1 MRGAFVTRGVLLSCF
16 FLLSGAGMLR
26 AQFGLGGAEWVTN
39 GSDAQRSFSIP
50 TDPAISVDRL
60 RTPGFQLLW
69 KTKLSNDAAPMNSLT
84 PAILMDRYIGYR
96 GFRSFA
102 FVGSSNTVYAIDSDL
117 NRMEWKTKLP
127 IPAPVTGTLTC
138 PGGLSSP
145 IARATTANYPVP
157 GTFGGLGTRGG
168 PAVSGV
174 GEPNLGAV
182 TIPAALAASAA
193 AAAVPGGGLPRLRL
207 PVLIY
212 VLAGDGMLHTLYIS
226 NGEEAADPIKFLP
239 PNANAQ
245 GLVIIDG
252 VAYAASHTCKGAP
265 AGVWALDIASKQVA
279 AWKPPN
285 VDNSGD
291 VAGSAGPAFGPDG
304 TVYVATTA
312 GALVALDPKT
322 LAIKDTYE
330 SGQEFTSSP
339 MVFQYKARNLIAAA
353 TREGS
358 IHVLDAAALGTP
370 LFKTPANSANFAPGA
385 LASWQ
390 SPDGVRWLV
399 AASGGAANGAVSAWR
414 VVERNGDIIL
424 EPGWRSRDL
433 MSPLT
438 PIIMNGVVFAVSSG
452 EGRPADKAVL
462 YALDGATGK
471 VLWDSGKSITSF
483 VHGGGLSGGAGQ
495 LYLETYDQ
503 TLYAFGFP
511 VEH

>member
-1 MRGAFVTRGVLLSCF
+1 MRGALVTRRLLLSCF

-26 AQFGLGGAEWVTN
+26 AQLGFQGAEWVTN

-69 KTKLSNDAAPMNSLT
+69 KTKLSNDASQVNSLT

-102 FVGSSNTVYAIDSDL
+102 FVAGSSNTVYAIDSDL
-117 NRMEWKTKLP
+117 NRIEWKTKLP
-127 IPAPVTGTLTC
+127 IPAPAIGTLTC
-138 PGGLSSP
+138 PGGLTSQ
-145 IARATTANYPVP
+145 IARSTTANYPVP
-157 GTFGGLGTRGG
+157 GTFGGLGTRRG
-168 PAVSGV
+168 PAESGV
-174 GEPNLGAV
+174 GLSNQGAV

-193 AAAVPGGGLPRLRL
+193 AAAAPGGGPARLRL

-226 NGEEAADPIKFLP
+226 NGAEAEPPTNFLP
-239 PNANAQ
+239 PNASAQ
-245 GLVIIDG
+245 GLVVIDG
-252 VAYAASHTCKGAP
+252 VAYAASHSCNGAP

-279 AWKPPN
+279 AWKPS
-285 VDNSGD
+285 SGD
-291 VAGSAGPAFGPDG
+291 IAGSAGPAFGPDG
-304 TVYVATTA
+304 SVYATTTA

-322 LAIKDTYE
+322 LAVKDTYE
-330 SGQEFTSSP
+330 SGLELSSSP
-339 MVFQYKARNLIAAA
+339 VVFQYKQHNLIAAA
-353 TREGS
+353 TRDGR
-358 IHVLDAAALGTP
+358 IQVLDAASLATP
-370 LFKTPANSANFAPGA
+370 LFKTPADSRNFAPAA

-390 SPDGVRWLV
+390 SPDGVRWLL
-399 AASGGAANGAVSAWR
+399 AASQGAVTAWKI
-414 VVERNGDIIL
+414 VERDGAITL

-433 MSPLT
+433 VSPLI

-452 EGRPADKAVL
+452 EGSPAQNAVL

-471 VLWDSGKSITSF
+471 ALWDSGKSITSF
-483 VHGGGLSGGAGQ
+483 VHSGGLSGGAGQ
-495 LYLETYDQ
+495 LYLQTSDQ
-503 TLYAFGFP
+503 TVYAFGFP

>member
-1 MRGAFVTRGVLLSCF
+1 
-16 FLLSGAGMLR
+16 MLR

-69 KTKLSNDAAPMNSLT
+69 KTKLSNDATQVNSLT

-102 FVGSSNTVYAIDSDL
+102 FVAGSSNTVYAIDSDL
-117 NRMEWKTKLP
+117 NRLEWKTKLP
-127 IPAPVTGTLTC
+127 VPAPVTGSSTC
-138 PGGLSSP
+138 PGGLTSP

-157 GTFGGLGTRGG
+157 ATFGGLGARGG
-168 PAVSGV
+168 PAASGV
-174 GEPNLGAV
+174 GEPSQGAV

-193 AAAVPGGGLPRLRL
+193 AAAAPGGGPPRLRL

-226 NGEEAADPIKFLP
+226 NGAEAEAPIKFLP
-239 PNANAQ
+239 PSANAQ
-245 GLVIIDG
+245 GLVVIDG
-252 VAYAASHTCKGAP
+252 VAYAASHSCNGAP

-279 AWKPPN
+279 VWKSS
-285 VDNSGD
+285 SGD
-291 VAGSAGPAFGPDG
+291 IAGSAGPAFGPDG
-304 TVYVATTA
+304 IVYAATTA

-322 LAIKDTYE
+322 LAVKDTYE
-330 SGQEFTSSP
+330 SGLEFTSSP
-339 MVFQYKARNLIAAA
+339 VVFQYKQRNLIAAA
-353 TREGS
+353 TNDGS
-358 IHVLDAAALGTP
+358 IHVLDAASLATP
-370 LFKTPANSANFAPGA
+370 LFKTPANSANLARGA

-390 SPDGVRWLV
+390 SPDGVRWLL
-399 AASGGAANGAVSAWR
+399 AANGAVTAWKI
-414 VVERNGDIIL
+414 VEREGAIAL
-424 EPGWRSRDL
+424 EYGWRSSDL

-438 PIIMNGVVFAVSSG
+438 PMIINGVVFAVSSG
-452 EGRPADKAVL
+452 ENRPADKAVL

-483 VHGGGLSGGAGQ
+483 VHSGGLSGGAGQ
-495 LYLETYDQ
+495 LYLETSDQ